1 MKKNNLNIILIISF
15 LLFKLNIVAQV
26 VYVSPNDTNKVIYI
40 LEGAIKNENNYREL
54 PPFDFKNNNI
64 ADGTLIISKKS
75 IRNKKNFYAM
85 GNFIMGLRTGRFE
98 YLSYKGR
105 PQIIYNFKKGKLNG
119 IYQAYFLDKLIDE
132 GYYKDGKR
140 NGYFIRHDQSSGT
153 ILSIENY
160 ENDSLK
166 NWVKY
171 YPSTGVPAQKGWG
184 EKSYLNGEC
193 IKYDTIGQIVQCGI
207 YKNGLLIEF
216 KEFYPNSKY
225 LKTHSIGDF
234 KICDFNYNY
243 LFYCD
248 IKLENGV
255 KTYYKENGDIIK
267 KDKFLNGILE

>member
-1 MKKNNLNIILIISF
+1 MRKNNLILLIVLLSWINTKTQAQAGYIS
-15 LLFKLNIVAQV
+15 V
-26 VYVSPNDTNKVIYI
+26 NDSNRVLYI
-40 LEGAIKNENNYREL
+40 LELAQNNIYRYREL
-54 PPFDFKNNNI
+54 PPFDFKNNTFE
-64 ADGTLIISKKS
+64 DGTWVIVQDIK
-75 IRNKKNFYAM
+75 KKNQNIITKGGFKE
-85 GNFIMGLRTGRFE
+85 GFRNGKFE
-98 YLSYKGR
+98 FSFYKGK
-105 PQIIYNFKKGKLNG
+105 PQIIYNFKKGKLDG
-119 IYQAYFLDKLIDE
+119 LYQSYFLNRLIDE

-140 NGYFIRHDQSSGT
+140 NGYFICHDQSSGT

-166 NWVKY
+166 DWVKY

-267 KDKFLNGILE
+267 KEKYLNGILE